1 VVPEAL
7 PMLDAAVAFGRL
19 LRRAGLAVGPDRL
32 VEFTRA
38 LEELDPTRREDV
50 YWAGRVT
57 LCSRREDLELYDW
70 AFQVFWEGAKKPPS
84 FRPPRFRL
92 SVSLTNDSVRPPKK
106 SVKKDEKGIE
116 AVRLRYSPV
125 DVLRKKD
132 FALYTAEEFAEL
144 HKLLADLS
152 LSGALRKSR
161 RLEPAPRGRHDPRR
175 TLRGALRTGGEPMR
189 HRFRRT
195 RSQPRRVVLLC
206 DISGSMS
213 PYSRALL
220 RFMHAGV
227 ISGSRLEAF
236 VLGTRLTRITR
247 ELATRDPDRALRE
260 AAEAVRDWSGG
271 TRLGDTI
278 KEFVDRWGQR
288 GMARGSVV
296 VILSDGW
303 DRGDVDVLA
312 EQMLRLSRLAYKVIW
327 VNPLKAAP
335 GYQPLA
341 KGMAAALPYV
351 DDFLSGHNFESLDEL
366 ARAIA
371 EAAGRDRWN
380 I

>member
-1 VVPEAL
+1 MPEIPLEAT

-19 LRRAGLAVGPDRL
+19 LRRAGLAAGPDR
-32 VEFTRA
+32 VAGFVRA
-38 LEELDPTRREDV
+38 LEELDVTRRDDV

-57 LCSRREDLELYDW
+57 LCSRREDLELYDR
-70 AFQVFWEGAKKPPS
+70 AFRAFWED
-84 FRPPRFRL
+84 
-92 SVSLTNDSVRPPKK
+92 VSRQALRPPKTRI
-106 SVKKDEKGIE
+106 SVSMADDSVQPPKKTVERNERGKE

-125 DVLRKKD
+125 DVLRNKD

-152 LSGALRKSR
+152 LSGALRRSR
-161 RLEPAPRGRHDPRR
+161 RLEPAPRGRHDQRR
-175 TLRGALRTGGEPMR
+175 TLRGAMRTGGEPIR
-189 HRFRRT
+189 HRFRRA
-195 RSQPRRVVLLC
+195 RSRPRRVVLLC

-213 PYSRALL
+213 AYSRALL

-227 ISGSRLEAF
+227 ISGAPLEAF
-236 VLGTRLTRITR
+236 VLGTRLTRVTR
-247 ELATRDPDRALRE
+247 ELTTKNPDRALGE
-260 AAEAVRDWSGG
+260 ASGAVRDWSGG

-303 DRGDVDVLA
+303 DRGDVEVLA

-341 KGMAAALPYV
+341 RGMAAALPYV
-351 DDFLSGHNFESLDEL
+351 DEFLSGHNFESLEEL

-371 EAAGRDRWN
+371 EAAGRER
-380 I
+380 